1 MTKRNPALFFMAT
14 WIPYV
19 TASLAVT
26 GWIGALDLEAVLFG
40 LAAATSLSGLLT
52 LVHEVEFPA
61 AATDSVAAPAAA

>member
-14 WIPYV
+14 WLPYV
-19 TASLAVT
+19 TASIALSGWLT
-26 GWIGALDLEAVLFG
+26 GIDLEAVLFG

-61 AATDSVAAPAAA
+61 SMPENVAATATA